1 MPCNA
6 VESRELMRFQC
17 KSSAEHLSD
26 AKPNFLCL
34 RSFLCCSLM
43 SVRLRGHR
51 WLQIGE
57 LTARPFELLCRDL
70 NRVSDGLHKQPSAIA
85 IRTLDASV
93 KSERQAELT
102 LPSFASFVT
111 DLVGYAHASYPT
123 GAAAA
128 VPSGEYSCSA

>member
-1 MPCNA
+1 
-6 VESRELMRFQC
+6 MRFQC
-17 KSSAEHLSD
+17 KSSAEHSSD

-123 GAAAA
+123 TAATA
-128 VPSGEYSCSA
+128 VPSGEAHCSA